1 VAEERRDEG
10 RDSTGIKVTDKRMF
24 TADGELREDYRH
36 LGQEG
41 AEAEASGAGPE
52 PAPPPA
58 VDQDQAPPDG
68 GESAGH
74 VEMPH
79 TPGSLGSPGFM
90 ELVSVLAEPI
100 AVYLGDAKMPDGSS
114 AENPE
119 AARFYIDLLEVLQ
132 KKTAGNLSAQEG
144 AILEDL
150 LYQLRMRYVRK
161 RG

>member
-1 VAEERRDEG
+1 
-10 RDSTGIKVTDKRMF
+10 MF
-24 TADGELREDYRH
+24 TADGELREDYQH
-36 LGQEG
+36 IES
-41 AEAEASGAGPE
+41 EAESSPPSE
-52 PAPPPA
+52 PDPPPA
-58 VDQDQAPPDG
+58 EPAASTPSEPRVEAPPEPPFDDERGAAEG
-68 GESAGH
+68 GGH
-74 VEMPH
+74 VEMPQ
-79 TPGSLGSPGFM
+79 TPGGLGSPGFM

-100 AVYLGDAKMPDGSS
+100 AIYLGDATMPDGSS

-132 KKTAGNLSAQEG
+132 KKTAGNLTSQEG